1 MNIPEFLLRCAS
13 SPADLWENGDVPETL
28 SSPSS
33 LANAF
38 INSMSGQLL
47 LNDIE
52 GQRSLG
58 TYSSRAD
65 DNEREALDNAFSQN
79 GSVPDL
85 KEFAKPTLQQIQLLL
100 GRGWKLVRRNPA
112 NLLRTVSAIVR
123 VELSDI
129 AIFSID
135 IYHVLTLQQ
144 FYMSRRSLEYLLGH
158 CS

>member
-28 SSPSS
+28 SSPSG

-47 LNDIE
+47 MHDIE

-58 TYSSRAD
+58 TYSSSAD
-65 DNEREALDNAFSQN
+65 DNEREVLDNAFSQN

-123 VELSDI
+123 AELIRHCHFLYRHTSCT
-129 AIFSID
+129 
-135 IYHVLTLQQ
+135 HLTTIL
-144 FYMSRRSLEYLLGH
+144 YVM
-158 CS
+158 